1 MRSYNLNI
9 AGYIIRFESIS
20 DGPELVPSERFLR
33 NICHETD
40 YDVLIRI
47 HSGKINLPITAEK
60 VFDAPY
66 IEEVN
71 GIMVKK
77 SDKFWS
83 VYKHQNDLFIKTSFP
98 LSPGSKSGKLKF
110 SLKTRQWDL
119 WIEDAGKG
127 TDPMEYPLDGLVLYY
142 LTVIHGDIMIHAS
155 GVNNDGRG
163 YIFSGVSGRGKTTM
177 ARLWDKHGARII
189 HDDRLILR
197 NTGNGFNM
205 YNTPVY
211 QNDKPAESPLNR
223 IFIIEHGNKNELNP
237 VSGASAVSMVISNC
251 IQHNWDPEIIAGLLG
266 SVSVMCAKIPVA
278 MLRFRPDE
286 SIIDHILEN
295 EGGL

>member
-1 MRSYNLNI
+1 MRRYNLNI
-9 AGYIIRFESIS
+9 AGYNIGFESTP

-33 NICHETD
+33 NISGGTECE
-40 YDVLIRI
+40 VLIKI
-47 HSGKINLPITAEK
+47 HSGGITLPGGSEK

-66 IEEVN
+66 VEEIN
-71 GIMVKK
+71 NIRIKK
-77 SDKFWS
+77 SDNFWS
-83 VYKHQNDLFIKTSFP
+83 VYKSQSDLFIRTIFP
-98 LSPGSKSGKLKF
+98 LSSDNRSGILKF
-110 SLKTRQWDL
+110 SLKTKEWDL
-119 WIEDAGKG
+119 WIEGSGKAD
-127 TDPMEYPLDGLVLYY
+127 DPMEYPLDGLILYY

-155 GVNNDGRG
+155 GVNNAGSG
-163 YIFSGVSGRGKTTM
+163 YIFSGVSGKGKSTM
-177 ARLWDKHGARII
+177 AKLWDKAGARII

-237 VSGASAVSMVISNC
+237 VSGASAVSMVIANC